1 MNKIKGNLST
11 IITFIVCAITLLY
24 NWDRVGFLWAVIF
37 TFVIGF
43 ITQLI
48 LNKLLSNNKKAT
60 HVPRLTREKEKF
72 YLSKGLSNEDITFFR
87 ETMMTTKEYI
97 QSIEKRMVESSKL
110 SAIEKRNNTIE
121 ISKALFN
128 DIVKEPHRLHQVDQF
143 LYIHLPSLNDL
154 VKKYSDIEN
163 HKAKSRTTYDILNK
177 SAVTIDELCE
187 QITNDYLSFKDSDLS
202 SLDSSV
208 DVTKKTIKQSL
219 NSNDI

>member
-1 MNKIKGNLST
+1 MIKLKNNLST
-11 IITFIVCAITLLY
+11 IITFIVCAVTLLY
-24 NWDRVGFLWAVIF
+24 NWDRVGFLPAVIL

-43 ITQLI
+43 ITKLI
-48 LNKLLSNNKKAT
+48 LTKLLKNNT
-60 HVPRLTREKEKF
+60 HSSKVPRLTREKEKF

-87 ETMMTTKEYI
+87 ETMMTTKEHI
-97 QSIEKRMVESSKL
+97 QSIEKRMVASSKL

-128 DIVKEPHRLHQVDQF
+128 DIVKEPQRLHQVDQF

-163 HKAKSRTTYDILNK
+163 HKAKSRTTFDILNK
-177 SAVTIDELCE
+177 SAETIDELCD
-187 QITNDYLSFKDSDLS
+187 QITHDYLKFKDSDLS

-208 DVTKKTIKQSL
+208 DVTKKTMKQSL
-219 NSNDI
+219 NSKDI